1 MEKTDFEILL
11 DRIEVQYGKM
21 KSHME
26 AARWFWK
33 NGNTEAALERA
44 MKLEELSEKYIL
56 NCRALPLYTDKPQAK
71 AAVDR
76 TIAECI
82 PVQMGYTKEGWFCL
96 QIPALLP
103 KKDRGS
109 AEYVRG
115 FLYPAMD
122 RFFTGKPRAIYP
134 DAVLCYRHVYNRARP
149 ERQWRDHDN
158 IEINMVSDTVAMH
171 IMKDDGAAVC
181 WHFYCS
187 APGSED
193 RTEVYVVP
201 QNELRFFLELLPS
214 IGDEGVKLHETKV

>member
-1 MEKTDFEILL
+1 MVKTDFEVVL
-11 DRIEVQYGKM
+11 DRIEDQYKKM
-21 KSHME
+21 KTHME

-33 NGNTEAALERA
+33 NGNPEAAMERA
-44 MKLEELSEKYIL
+44 MKLEEIAEKYIL
-56 NCRALPLYTDKPQAK
+56 SCRALPLYTNNPKAK
-71 AAVDR
+71 AGVDR
-76 TIAECI
+76 IIADSI
-82 PVQMGYTKEGWFCL
+82 PVHMGYTDEGWFCL

-134 DAVLCYRHVYNRARP
+134 DAVLCYRHVYDRSRP

-158 IEINMVSDTVAMH
+158 IEINMVSDTVALH
-171 IMKDDGAAVC
+171 TMKDDGAAVC

-187 APGSED
+187 APGAED

-201 QNELRFFLELLPS
+201 QDELRFFLELLPG
-214 IGDEGVKLHETKV
+214 IADEGVKLHETKV